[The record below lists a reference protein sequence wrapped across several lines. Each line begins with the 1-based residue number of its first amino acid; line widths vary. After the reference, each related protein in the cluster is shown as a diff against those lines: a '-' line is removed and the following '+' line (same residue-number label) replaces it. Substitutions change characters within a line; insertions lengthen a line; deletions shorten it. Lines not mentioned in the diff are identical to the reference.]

1 MKVKLTGAALVL
13 GLAML
18 PLTSFAGGVG
28 GGNANSN
35 WTIYGWQNWSLDFRS
50 NDTAAG
56 ERDRIQMNNEAANIG
71 FAASIDTGMT
81 MAGTPLKANFQCEQ
95 FTLWN
100 RLSNFNHQS
109 WCNRNSKLG
118 LSGPWGEV
126 MFGSWLTPYNE
137 ITAQWIDPFYD
148 AGSHTHSTLLGL
160 MGWGTS
166 YNNTGFDGAFGYGE
180 GVSGQGFMRRKDNLW
195 QWFSPNWGGLHMR
208 VGWSNTNIWAED
220 EHTVAADRN
229 GVAHEIDPQILS
241 IGIAYTTTINETDEL
256 WVALGYQQHDEF
268 AAASLNCADSD
279 DETIRYAA
287 RYIHD
292 WGNGHSTRISWAYE
306 EMEFDWESCAG
317 DGGAGPYMFALTN
330 GNVDLEREAWLVS
343 GKHDFPGPWDFRFMY
358 QEADDYDCGASMNTP
373 MANAAGFNCGGISE
387 KSSGAEAISLGLYY
401 TMPAGTELR
410 IVWGEVDNDRNSRS
424 GFGIGSASGLV
435 QGGTEESFQ
444 FGMVQWF

>member
-18 PLTSFAGGVG
+18 PLASFAGGVG

-50 NDTAAG
+50 HDIGGT
-56 ERDRIQMNNEAANIG
+56 EKDKIQMNNEAANIG

-100 RLSNFNHQS
+100 RLSNFVHQS

-160 MGWGTS
+160 MGWGTN

-180 GVSGQGFMRRKDNLW
+180 GVGGQGFMRRKDNLW
-195 QWFSPNWGGLHMR
+195 QWFSPNWGGLQMR
-208 VGWSNTNIWAED
+208 VGWSNTNIWATD
-220 EHTVAADRN
+220 ETDVTDRN
-229 GVAHEIDPQILS
+229 GNAHEIDPQILS

-268 AAASLNCADSD
+268 AAASLSCADSD
-279 DETIRYAA
+279 DQTVRYAA

-292 WGNGHSTRISWAYE
+292 WGNGHSTRLSWAYE
-306 EMEFDWESCAG
+306 EMEFDWEACAG
-317 DGGAGPYMFALTN
+317 AAGGGPLDFSMTN
-330 GNVDLEREAWLVS
+330 GYVDLEREAWLIS

-358 QEADDYDCGASMNTP
+358 QDADDYDCGAVMMTATTNC
-373 MANAAGFNCGGISE
+373 AGINE

-410 IVWGEVDNDRNSRS
+410 IVWGEVDNDANSKS
-424 GFGIGSASGLV
+424 GFGIGSAGV
-435 QGGTEESFQ
+435 DAGGTEESFQ

>member
-1 MKVKLTGAALVL
+1 
-13 GLAML
+13 
-18 PLTSFAGGVG
+18 
-28 GGNANSN
+28 
-35 WTIYGWQNWSLDFRS
+35 
-50 NDTAAG
+50 
-56 ERDRIQMNNEAANIG
+56 MNNEAANIG

-100 RLSNFNHQS
+100 RLANFTHNG

-166 YNNTGFDGAFGYGE
+166 YNNTGFDATGYGA
-180 GVSGQGFMRRKDNLW
+180 GISGQGFMRRKDNLW
-195 QWFSPNWGGLHMR
+195 QWFSPNWGGLQMR
-208 VGWSNTNIWAED
+208 VGWSNNSRFSSDESMVTTRLKTGGMVPMYTNADVGVTIHRDAD
-220 EHTVAADRN
+220 GSNPRYVTANDVAN
-229 GVAHEIDPQILS
+229 VMTEEYVKKELDPQILS

-256 WVALGYQQHDEF
+256 WVGLGYQQHDEF
-268 AAASLNCADSD
+268 AAVELGCADSD

-292 WGNGHSTRISWAYE
+292 WGNGHSTRLSWAYE
-306 EMEFDWESCAG
+306 EMEFDWEACAG
-317 DGGAGPYMFALTN
+317 AGGAGPYSFALTD
-330 GNVDLEREAWLVS
+330 GNVDLEREAWLIS
-343 GKHDFPGPWDFRFMY
+343 GKHDFPGPWDFRFIY
-358 QEADDYDCGASMNTP
+358 QEADDYDCGTSMDTR
-373 MANAAGFNCGGISE
+373 MANEKGFNCGGISE

-410 IVWGEVDNDRNSRS
+410 IVWGEVDNDRHSRN
-424 GFGIGSASGLV
+424 GFGIGSEGVVA
-435 QGGTEESFQ
+435 GGTEESIQ